1 MSDDSVS
8 KSLRRITRT
17 TVVGSVT
24 DGLLSL
30 IRDGKVKPGETLPPE
45 PELMRILGVG
55 RSSVREAV
63 QSLALIGV
71 LEKRG
76 RLGTVVISPLGNSIG
91 RDIEKSMSAWVLKDL
106 LQVRSLLEGFAAEL
120 AAQSATSD
128 QVANI
133 ERAVAEMELKIT
145 AGQTYFEQNQRFH
158 IAVAEA
164 SRNSFLIT
172 TIGLLI
178 GAMRELRERIM
189 KSFSSVPVTD
199 RLEHRAIFE
208 AIRDR
213 NPALARKTM
222 QDHLRPPAEILLPDG
237 S

>member
-1 MSDDSVS
+1 MIDDPVS
-8 KSLRRITRT
+8 QSLRRVKRT

-30 IRDGKVKPGETLPPE
+30 IREGKVKPGETLPPE
-45 PELMRILGVG
+45 PELMRLLGVG
-55 RSSVREAV
+55 RSSIREAV
-63 QSLALIGV
+63 QSLALVGL

-76 RLGTVVISPLGNSIG
+76 RLGTVVLSPLGNTIG
-91 RDIEKSMSAWVLKDL
+91 SDIEKSMSAWVLKDL

-120 AAQSATSD
+120 AATTATPD

-133 ERAVAEMELKIT
+133 ERAVADVELKIK
-145 AGQTYFEQNQRFH
+145 AGQSYFDQNQRFH

-178 GAMRELRERIM
+178 GAMRELRERIIE
-189 KSFSSVPVTD
+189 SFPSVPMTD

-208 AIRDR
+208 AIRDGDATR
-213 NPALARKTM
+213 ARKIM
-222 QDHLRPPAEILLPDG
+222 QDHLRPPSEILLP
-237 S
+237 SEN